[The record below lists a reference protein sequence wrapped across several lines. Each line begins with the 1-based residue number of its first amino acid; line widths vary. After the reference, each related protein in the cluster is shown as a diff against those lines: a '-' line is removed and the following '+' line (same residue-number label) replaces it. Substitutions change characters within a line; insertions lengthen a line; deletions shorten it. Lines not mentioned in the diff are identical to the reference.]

1 MSFREEI
8 ESPMTSSINIRLCMM
23 MFLNFVVWG
32 CWYVTIGTY
41 LTATL
46 HFSGTEAGAVF
57 GTTALASMISPFFV
71 GLIADRFF
79 STERVLSA
87 LHLIGAVFL
96 YLVTRVSSFGA
107 VYALMFAYCLCYF
120 PTLALTTSITLKNV
134 TDARRFPLFR
144 VFGTVGWIVIGVAIG
159 SLRIEAS
166 ATPFLLASAVSLIM
180 SVFCLFLP
188 HTPPVDKGRTISA
201 REILGLDALVMMKD
215 RSYATFIIASILA
228 CIPLTFYFSFT
239 NAFLNDVGVVNAAG
253 KMTLGQFSEV
263 FIMLLMPLIFRR
275 LSVRGIL
282 LLGLAAWSIRYVL
295 LAYGNPGDRLWMFY
309 VAILIHGVCYDFFF
323 MTGQLYT
330 DQEAPATLR
339 NTAQG
344 MYTFVTYGLGMFV
357 GSLLSGGAVDFFTIS
372 NGVGQKA
379 VRNWTG
385 FWLSSSIAAL
395 VLFLVFA
402 IFFRTRTMI
411 RSKESE
417 ALLEVS

>member
-1 MSFREEI
+1 
-8 ESPMTSSINIRLCMM
+8 MTSSINIRLCVM

-46 HFSGTEAGAVF
+46 HFSGTQTGAIF

-79 STERVLSA
+79 ATERVLAA

-96 YLVTRVSSFGA
+96 YFVTRVSSFGA

-134 TDARRFPLFR
+134 TDARRFPWFR
-144 VFGTVGWIVIGVAIG
+144 VFGTLGWIVIGTVIG
-159 SLRIEAS
+159 SMKIEAS
-166 ATPFLLASAVSLIM
+166 ATPFLIASVM
-180 SVFCLFLP
+180 SVVMAVFCLFLP
-188 HTPPVDKGRTISA
+188 HTPSENKGRSISA
-201 REILGLDALVMMKD
+201 REILGLDAMVMLKN
-215 RSYATFIIASILA
+215 RSFAVFLIASILA

-239 NAFLNDVGVVNAAG
+239 NAFLNEVGVVNAAG
-253 KMTLGQFSEV
+253 KMTFGQFSEV
-263 FIMLLMPLIFRR
+263 IVMLFMPLIFRR

-282 LLGLAAWSIRYVL
+282 LLGLVSWAIRYAF
-295 LAYGNPGDRLWMFY
+295 LAYGNAGDRLWMFY
-309 VAILIHGVCYDFFF
+309 AAILIHGVCYDFFF

-330 DQEAPATLR
+330 DQEAPANLR

-344 MYTFVTYGLGMFV
+344 LYTFVTYGVGMFV
-357 GSLLSGGAVDFFTIS
+357 GSLLSGIAVDFFT
-372 NGVGQKA
+372 VTTGQTI

-385 FWLSSSIAAL
+385 FWMSSSIAAL
-395 VLFLVFA
+395 ILFLVFSK
-402 IFFRTRTMI
+402 FFRSRTMI
-411 RSKESE
+411 HKTESHPLVE
-417 ALLEVS
+417 AT